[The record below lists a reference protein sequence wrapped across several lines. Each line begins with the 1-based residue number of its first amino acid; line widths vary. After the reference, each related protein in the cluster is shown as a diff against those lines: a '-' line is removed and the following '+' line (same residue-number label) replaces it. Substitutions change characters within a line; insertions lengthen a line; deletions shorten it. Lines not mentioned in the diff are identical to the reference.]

1 MGGQENIMRYYW
13 LKRKIISAGILALAF
28 LSAGLLGALP
38 VQAQGGLAI
47 SGSFYQ
53 QVFEI
58 PHGSSVSGPSINVVV
73 FNNGNEK
80 LDIKMTSQTPPG
92 VNIVLSQSDFTL
104 LPGGQQEVLVGVEVT
119 QDAVPGEY
127 DISVVAESSKEGIT
141 GIQLAGAAAQN
152 ARLKVLGESALVTVQ
167 SMSLDGQPVVAMVRL
182 YRVVDGQNHEVAY
195 SETGTLETKVA
206 PGSFIAASYM
216 GGEKLAEESF
226 TVAANDKRTVALSGA
241 TVYFEG
247 FGVVLNYQ
255 KESGKLAFV
264 QLVYAVR
271 NLYQRVDKG
280 EVILEVSRDEAP
292 LDELSLAT
300 LSPLEM
306 GRVGLNYNYI
316 PAGGWVDGSYSFKL
330 HLKLNDKPYAASQVE
345 QLKVD
350 SGGEGGGMTPVVI
363 GGIAAAV
370 VVAAGVVWLFVGK
383 RRRV

>member
-1 MGGQENIMRYYW
+1 MRQY
-13 LKRKIISAGILALAF
+13 LSLLSNRALLSRLLVVFILAVDF
-28 LSAGLLGALP
+28 LYAAP
-38 VQAQGGLAI
+38 AQADGGIAI

-53 QVFEI
+53 QSFEI
-58 PHGSSVSGPSINVVV
+58 PQGSSISGPDVYVVV
-73 FNNGNEK
+73 FNNSADQLK
-80 LDIKMTSQTPPG
+80 IKMTSQTPPG
-92 VNIVLSQSDFTL
+92 VHLALSQDEFTL
-104 LPGGQQEVLVGVEVT
+104 PASGQQKILVGVEVGT
-119 QDAVPGEY
+119 DAVPGEY
-127 DISVVAESSKEGIT
+127 EITISAEPYKETVT
-141 GIQLAGAAAQN
+141 GIQLVGAAAQN

-247 FGVVLNYQ
+247 FGIVPNYQ

-350 SGGEGGGMTPVVI
+350 SGGEGGGTAPVVI

-370 VVAAGVVWLFVGK
+370 VVAAGVVWLFVRK

>member
-1 MGGQENIMRYYW
+1 
-13 LKRKIISAGILALAF
+13 
-28 LSAGLLGALP
+28 
-38 VQAQGGLAI
+38 
-47 SGSFYQ
+47 
-53 QVFEI
+53 
-58 PHGSSVSGPSINVVV
+58 
-73 FNNGNEK
+73 
-80 LDIKMTSQTPPG
+80 
-92 VNIVLSQSDFTL
+92 
-104 LPGGQQEVLVGVEVT
+104 
-119 QDAVPGEY
+119 
-127 DISVVAESSKEGIT
+127 
-141 GIQLAGAAAQN
+141 
-152 ARLKVLGESALVTVQ
+152 
-167 SMSLDGQPVVAMVRL
+167 
-182 YRVVDGQNHEVAY
+182 
-195 SETGTLETKVA
+195 
-206 PGSFIAASYM
+206 M

-330 HLKLNDKPYAASQVE
+330 QLKLNDKPYAASQVE

-370 VVAAGVVWLFVGK
+370 VVAAGVVWLFVRK

>member
-1 MGGQENIMRYYW
+1 MRYFW
-13 LKRKIISAGILALAF
+13 LRKKVISAGILVLAF
-28 LSAGLLGALP
+28 LSAALPGALP

-58 PHGSSVSGPSINVVV
+58 PQGSSVSGPSINVVV

-80 LDIKMTSQTPPG
+80 LNIKMTSQSPLG
-92 VNIVLSQSDFTL
+92 VHIVLSQSDFTL

-119 QDAVPGEY
+119 QDAAPGEY
-127 DISVVAESSKEGIT
+127 DISIVAESYKEGVS

-247 FGVVLNYQ
+247 FGIAPNYQ

-316 PAGGWVDGSYSFKL
+316 PAGGWVDGSYSFHL

-350 SGGEGGGMTPVVI
+350 SGGEGGGMAPVVI

-370 VVAAGVVWLFVGK
+370 VVAAGVVWLFVRK

>member
-1 MGGQENIMRYYW
+1 MKTQFRDLLRRKALRCFLTATILFAVFLNFAPVLADGGI
-13 LKRKIISAGILALAF
+13 
-28 LSAGLLGALP
+28 
-38 VQAQGGLAI
+38 AI

-58 PHGSSVSGPSINVVV
+58 PQGSSVSGPSINVVV
-73 FNNGNEK
+73 FNNGNED
-80 LDIKMTSQTPPG
+80 LQVRMTSQAPLG
-92 VNIVLSQSDFTL
+92 VNIVLSQNDFTL

-247 FGVVLNYQ
+247 FGIVPNYQ

-316 PAGGWVDGSYSFKL
+316 PAGGWADGSYGFKL
-330 HLKLNDKPYAASQVE
+330 HLKLNDKPYAASQME

-350 SGGEGGGMTPVVI
+350 SEGEGGGMAPVVI

-370 VVAAGVVWLFVGK
+370 VVAAGVVWLFVRK

>member
-1 MGGQENIMRYYW
+1 LINVKTQFRDLLRRKALRCFLTATILFAVFLNFAPVLADGGI
-13 LKRKIISAGILALAF
+13 
-28 LSAGLLGALP
+28 
-38 VQAQGGLAI
+38 AI

-58 PHGSSVSGPSINVVV
+58 PQGSSVSGPSIYVVV
-73 FNNGNEK
+73 FNNGSED
-80 LDIKMTSQTPPG
+80 LQVRMTSQAPPG
-92 VNIVLSQSDFTL
+92 VSAILSQSDFTL

-330 HLKLNDKPYAASQVE
+330 QLKLNDKPYAASKVE

-370 VVAAGVVWLFVGK
+370 VVAAGVVWLFVRK